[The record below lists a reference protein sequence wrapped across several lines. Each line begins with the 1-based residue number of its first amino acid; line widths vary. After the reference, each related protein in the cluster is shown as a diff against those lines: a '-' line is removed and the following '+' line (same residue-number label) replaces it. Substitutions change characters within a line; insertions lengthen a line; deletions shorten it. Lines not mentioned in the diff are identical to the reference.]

1 VIGQKKIISFSLNVG
16 KDHRRP
22 CMKTRTQRDTTSKDD
37 CECMTES
44 WSSQHNTMAF
54 ERLCSSDDYD
64 SSFDAR
70 KKQAAAQL
78 PAPLTEAIVRNARAE
93 LSQGEWGL
101 LEQCIACYTSQRMST
116 ADLLS
121 CAKTMAPRSMTLA
134 EVFGK
139 SAAPQPI
146 ELLDD
151 EASADDMASLL
162 VLSRASTT
170 EDLGEEASLD
180 DMAELMAMSGMS
192 TLLPAPAEPEPTA
205 KPLKTQRPPADTM
218 CRLTEQRELL
228 ERYNQLVHFGQWIE
242 KQMVF
247 SDDTE
252 EHLDDIPAMS
262 ALPATSEPAPTTNTL
277 SKQSP
282 PADTLR
288 QCMEQR
294 ELLER
299 YNRLVHLGQLMES
312 KIQELRFDRRIQ
324 SQMQEAQ
331 MQMTSSHDTEDP
343 MTMSDVPIMFDSAQP
358 TLKCKTPPRSGTQQ
372 SRLSTIYEEEPV
384 PVVPLRILA
393 PAKAPEMQRPTPIQ
407 LLRQSKKMR
416 AKQDNQGHQND
427 NKGMGVLAELIELK
441 KQLQTK
447 MSVADEKESGQYYKG
462 HVTLKNLATQA
473 KGEDAILSLSDGN
486 LSLVGG
492 AELDQTLLSMSFSH
506 VLLGTVPG
514 HDNCIHFK
522 TTKKKEKTD
531 GVIIVLPSRSIRD
544 EWLAASSSM
553 DIKIEKW

>member
-1 VIGQKKIISFSLNVG
+1 
-16 KDHRRP
+16 
-22 CMKTRTQRDTTSKDD
+22 
-37 CECMTES
+37 
-44 WSSQHNTMAF
+44 MAF
-54 ERLCSSDDYD
+54 ERLCSSDD
-64 SSFDAR
+64 SESNFDAR

-78 PAPLTEAIVRNARAE
+78 PAPLTEAMVRSARAE
-93 LSQGEWGL
+93 LSQGERDL
-101 LEQCIACYTSQRMST
+101 LEQCITCYNSQRMSA

-121 CAKTMAPRSMTLA
+121 CAKTMAPHSETLA
-134 EVFGK
+134 ELFRK
-139 SAAPQPI
+139 SAAPQSI

-151 EASADDMASLL
+151 EASADDMASLF

-180 DMAELMAMSGMS
+180 DMAELMAMSGKS
-192 TLLPAPAEPEPTA
+192 TLLPAPAEPEPTT
-205 KPLKTQRPPADTM
+205 KPLETQRPPADTM
-218 CRLTEQRELL
+218 CKLTEQRELL
-228 ERYNQLVHFGQWIE
+228 ERYNRLVHFGQWIE

-247 SDDTE
+247 SNDTKE
-252 EHLDDIPAMS
+252 PLDDIPAMS
-262 ALPATSEPAPTTNTL
+262 ALPATAEPAPTML

-288 QCMEQR
+288 HCMEQR

-299 YNRLVHLGQLMES
+299 YNRFVHLGQLMES
-312 KIQELRFDRRIQ
+312 KIQEPRFERRIQ
-324 SQMQEAQ
+324 SQMQEAEI
-331 MQMTSSHDTEDP
+331 QMTSSHDTEDP
-343 MTMSDVPIMFDSAQP
+343 MTMSDVPTMFDSAQP
-358 TLKCKTPPRSGTQQ
+358 TLKCKTLPRSGTQQ
-372 SRLSTIYEEEPV
+372 SRLSTIYEKEPV
-384 PVVPLRILA
+384 PVVPLHIPA
-393 PAKAPEMQRPTPIQ
+393 PTKAPEMQRPTPIQ
-407 LLRQSKKMR
+407 LLRQSKKMQ
-416 AKQDNQGHQND
+416 AKQDIQGQQND

-441 KQLQTK
+441 KQLQTM

-462 HVTLKNLATQA
+462 HVMLKNLATQA

-492 AELDQTLLSMSFSH
+492 ADLNETLLSMSFSH
-506 VLLGTVPG
+506 VVLGTVPG

-522 TTKKKEKTD
+522 TTKKKDKTD